1 MRFGLGQFT
10 LQRPPWD
17 SRTHAEMYDDF
28 LRIAEL
34 AEEVGFDSIW
44 LAEHHGADDGYIPS
58 VLPMLSAVAARTSRL
73 QLGTAVVL
81 APFHDPLRLA
91 EDAAVVDL
99 ISRGRLNLGLGLGW
113 VKHEYDMFGVDTKGR
128 GNRLA
133 EIVDVLRLAWNQDRF
148 GFHGRFYDFDD
159 VTVTPHPLQP
169 VKIWLGGN
177 DDRAL
182 RRAAALG
189 DGHFPPST
197 SGPEDGVVRARR
209 ILELR
214 AELGVSGPFEYGMF
228 IPVGIGSDEDE
239 AWKSI
244 RDGLLHV
251 RGGYAK
257 WFAGERDLSDARD
270 VAAAMIEEPTRA
282 GALLGTPESIVARLR
297 PALAEI
303 SALGFADA
311 FVSAILV
318 VPGMP
323 FDVAADRVRT
333 YAERVIA
340 PLRG

>member
-1 MRFGLGQFT
+1 MKFGLGQFT

-17 SRTHAEMYDDF
+17 VRTHAEMYDDL
-28 LRIAEL
+28 LRTAEL
-34 AEEVGFDSIW
+34 AEELGFDSIW
-44 LAEHHGADDGYIPS
+44 FAEHHGASDGYIPS
-58 VLPMLSAVAARTSRL
+58 VLPILAAIAARTERL
-73 QLGTAVVL
+73 RLGTAVML
-81 APFHDPLRLA
+81 APFHHPLRLA

-99 ISRGRLNLGLGLGW
+99 ISKGRLDLGLGLGW
-113 VKHEYDMFGVDTKGR
+113 VKHEYEMFGVDTKGR

-133 EIVDVLRLAWNQDRF
+133 EIVDILRLAWAQERF
-148 GFHGRFYDFDD
+148 GFHGRFYDFED
-159 VTVTPHPLQP
+159 VSVMPKPLQP
-169 VKIWLGGN
+169 IPIWLGGN

-182 RRAAALG
+182 RRAAEMA

-197 SGPEDGVVRARR
+197 AGPQDGVLRARHIAEIR
-209 ILELR
+209 RSMGLEEPY
-214 AELGVSGPFEYGMF
+214 AFGMF
-228 IPVGIGSDEDE
+228 IPTGLGADEEE

-270 VAAAMIEEPTRA
+270 VAGAFEEQTKA
-282 GALLGTPESIVARLR
+282 GALIGTPEQVVEKLR
-297 PALAEI
+297 PALTEI
-303 SALGFADA
+303 DSMGFSDA

-323 FDVAADRVRT
+323 FDVASEKLRL
-333 YAERVIA
+333 YAEHVIA